1 MVRCHCDETDA
12 RRLLNPGPVAIV
24 TTSWRAAS
32 NAAPIAWTAP
42 LSMGPPLVGCVIH
55 PHRHTADMIRFS
67 EEFAI
72 NIPGPDLLKQTAFLG
87 SHSGL
92 QTNKLEAAGLE
103 TFSAQRI
110 SAPLIEGCLAWI
122 ECGLVDVI
130 PIGDHTLFVGNV
142 VRVQALD
149 EAYAQRWLLAERS
162 YSPLTYIGGSHY
174 AVIAEPL
181 EAIVQTNTQGRLIA
195 ETAEEREAREEHEA
209 IERERR
215 DAEGQEGFEEMQRSE
230 RSGEKRVF

>member
-1 MVRCHCDETDA
+1 MARCQCDVTDA

-24 TTSWRAAS
+24 TTSWRAEA
-32 NAAPIAWTAP
+32 NAAPVSWTAP

-87 SHSGL
+87 SISGL
-92 QTNKLEAAGLE
+92 QTNKIEAAGLE
-103 TFSAQRI
+103 TFGAQSI

-130 PIGDHTLFVGNV
+130 PVGDHTLFVGNV
-142 VRVQALD
+142 VKVQALD
-149 EAYAQRWLLAERS
+149 EAYAQRWLLNERK
-162 YSPLTYIGGSHY
+162 YSPLTYLGGSHY
-174 AVIAEPL
+174 AVVSEPL
-181 EAIVQTNTQGRLIA
+181 EAIVQTSAEGSLIA

-209 IERERR
+209 TERERR
-215 DAEGQEGFEEMQRSE
+215 QAEGEEGFEQMQRAE